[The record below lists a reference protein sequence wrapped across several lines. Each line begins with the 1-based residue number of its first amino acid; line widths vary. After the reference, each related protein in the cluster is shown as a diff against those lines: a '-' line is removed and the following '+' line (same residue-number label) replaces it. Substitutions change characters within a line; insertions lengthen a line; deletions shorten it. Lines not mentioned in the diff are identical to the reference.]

1 MTDHDI
7 VKVKDIMTK
16 NVVALKPGDGLDK
29 ATKLFEDPNHDG
41 FPVVNEDGVLIGLVT
56 AYDMVSQSYAI
67 HLPSLLHI
75 LDNASGDEPDGE
87 NLKKQFEKV
96 ASIKVRDMMNQD
108 PLIVGPEVRVEDL
121 AKEFIQHH
129 RVNPIPVV
137 DADKKLLGIVSRVDI
152 IKFFDERFL
161 NKILQESG
169 HDGILKRLARLEDK

>member
-1 MTDHDI
+1 MAEHDI

-16 NVVALKPGDGLDK
+16 NVVALKPDDGLDK
-29 ATKLFEDPNHDG
+29 ATQLFEDPNHDG
-41 FPVVNEDGVLIGLVT
+41 FPVVNDDGKLIGLVT

-75 LDNASGDEPDGE
+75 LETTESEGGT
-87 NLKKQFEKV
+87 LQQQFERVKN
-96 ASIKVRDMMNQD
+96 IKVRDMMNED
-108 PLIVGPEVRVEDL
+108 PLVVGPEVRVEDL

-152 IKFFDERFL
+152 IKFFDRQYL

-169 HDGILKRLARLEDK
+169 HDGILQRLDRLK